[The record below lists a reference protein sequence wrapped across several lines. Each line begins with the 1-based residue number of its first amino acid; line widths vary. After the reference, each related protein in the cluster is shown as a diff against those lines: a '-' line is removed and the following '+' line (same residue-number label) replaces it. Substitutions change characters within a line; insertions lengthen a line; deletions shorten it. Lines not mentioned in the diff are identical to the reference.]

1 MSKFVHQ
8 STRLHCNLLQAY
20 QMFLKEEELEK
31 WLCNEATIYEENFH
45 ITIKAENLAID
56 TKGSQITE
64 EVKEKELVIH
74 WIEETKGIESTVEIN
89 FMQCAKRTIHC
100 VEIHLLH
107 KDLPEEMIDFYNIF
121 WKNALDTLRYYY
133 NNDWVIQDGDLTLTK
148 LTGRSL

>member
-20 QMFLKEEELEK
+20 QMFVDEKKLEI
-31 WLCNEATIYEENFH
+31 WLCDAANIYEENFQV
-45 ITIKAENLAID
+45 TIKAENLVID

-64 EVKEKELVIH
+64 EVKEKKLIIH
-74 WIEETKGIESTVEIN
+74 WIEETKGIDSTVEIN

-107 KDLPEEMIDFYNIF
+107 KDLPEEMMDFYNIF

>member
-20 QMFLKEEELEK
+20 QMFIDEKKLEV
-31 WLCNEATIYEENFH
+31 WLCDAVNIYEGNFH
-45 ITIKAENLAID
+45 ISIKDETLVID
-56 TKGSQITE
+56 TKGSQIIE
-64 EVKEKELVIH
+64 EVKEKQLIIH
-74 WIEETKGIESTVEIN
+74 WIEETKGIDSIVEIN

>member
-20 QMFLKEEELEK
+20 QMFVDEKKLEI
-31 WLCNEATIYEENFH
+31 WLCDDANIYEENFQ
-45 ITIKAENLAID
+45 ITIKAENLVID
-56 TKGSQITE
+56 SKGSQITE
-64 EVKEKELVIH
+64 EVKEKKLIVH
-74 WIEETKGIESTVEIN
+74 WIEETKGIDSTVEIN

-107 KDLPEEMIDFYNIF
+107 KDLPEEMMDFYNIF

>member
-8 STRLHCNLLQAY
+8 STRIHCNLLQAY
-20 QMFLKEEELEK
+20 QMFITDEKLEK
-31 WLCNEATIYEENFH
+31 WLCDKADTYENNYN
-45 ITIKAENLAID
+45 ITIKTEKLVID
-56 TKGSQITE
+56 TQGSQIKE
-64 EVKEKELVIH
+64 RIKEKKLVIH
-74 WIEETKGIESTVEIN
+74 WVEEKKNVESTVEIN

-107 KDLPEEMIDFYNIF
+107 KDVPEEMIDFYNIF
-121 WKNALDTLRYYY
+121 WQNALDTLRYYY

>member
-31 WLCNEATIYEENFH
+31 WLCNEATVYEENFQ
-45 ITIKAENLAID
+45 ITIKAENLVID

-64 EVKEKELVIH
+64 EVKEKKLIIH
-74 WIEETKGIESTVEIN
+74 WIEETKGIDSTVEVN

-107 KDLPEEMIDFYNIF
+107 KNLPAEMLDFYNIF

>member
-8 STRLHCNLLQAY
+8 STRVHCNLLQAF
-20 QMFLKEEELEK
+20 QMFTNEEKLET
-31 WLCNEATIYEENFH
+31 WLCNEAKIHDRN
-45 ITIKAENLAID
+45 IKIIINAENLTIN

-64 EVKEKELVIH
+64 EIVEKKLVIH
-74 WIEETKGIESTVEIN
+74 WIEENRNIDSKVEIN

-133 NNDWVIQDGDLTLTK
+133 NNDWVIKDGDLTLTK